1 MTTHHEL
8 WILTR
13 ARMQLLEQEL
23 AGRRRTAMLEHEL
36 AVRRRT
42 TMPRP
47 EQGLAEVR
55 RAPRLGPSFFAAS
68 ALRKASVLLL
78 SLSHRL
84 ECYADRLLAQAR
96 PQRLDESLNNPC

>member
-1 MTTHHEL
+1 MTTHHDL
-8 WILTR
+8 WIAAR
-13 ARMQLLEQEL
+13 ARMNL
-23 AGRRRTAMLEHEL
+23 LEHEL
-36 AVRRRT
+36 SARRRT

-47 EQGLAEVR
+47 EQGLAEMR

-84 ECYADRLLAQAR
+84 ECYADRLLARAR